1 MASGVADVS
10 SKVETQ
16 TDQASVCL
24 LEPAEQSAV
33 ERAVADTPPEQERG
47 WELFKMRDFR
57 LLWWG
62 QAVSQIGDGLN
73 KVALLWFVYTL
84 TGSALKMTVI
94 GLLQTLPPLAF
105 GALIGVYLDR
115 LPKKPVMI
123 WVDIIRALLVLLIP
137 ILHGLDMLSLEGLY
151 GLVFVIAIVSTIFG
165 PALSASVPLIV
176 KRSQLTAGNALIQST
191 TTIGI
196 LIGPAISGIGIALIG
211 AQNVLYVNAVTFL
224 ISALCLIPIRMRETR
239 PARGRTSDTPSL
251 LHDLQI
257 GFRFVFVQHPAI
269 FVLMITAAL
278 YSLAASAFIFLLPV
292 FAKEVLAVGPTELG
306 WLWSAQGIGM
316 LATSLWLA
324 SAKQQAPQK
333 RLQIIVRSLAVG
345 GVAACTLSLLETALL
360 ATALVIV
367 IGASFALFIPV
378 VWGVLQELTPEHLLG
393 RVFTMFTTGGMAFAM
408 AGMLG
413 FGWAAD
419 AVGPTPSLVGIG
431 IILLG
436 TALTASRFS
445 RRCVLALPV
454 HVH

>member
-1 MASGVADVS
+1 MSEAATL
-10 SKVETQ
+10 ERPTE
-16 TDQASVCL
+16 QAELTPKPS
-24 LEPAEQSAV
+24 ERAAV
-33 ERAVADTPPEQERG
+33 KRAVADTPPEPQRG
-47 WELFKMRDFR
+47 WELFKNRDFS

-62 QAVSQIGDGLN
+62 QAISQVGDGLN

-84 TGSALKMTVI
+84 TGSAMKMTVI

-123 WVDIIRALLVLLIP
+123 WVDLIRTGLVLLIP
-137 ILHGLDMLSLEGLY
+137 VLHGLDMLSLEGLY
-151 GLVFVIAIVSTIFG
+151 GLVFAIAIVSTIFG
-165 PALSASVPLIV
+165 PALSSAVPLIV

-211 AQNVLYVNAVTFL
+211 AQNVLYVNAVTFF
-224 ISALCLIPIRMRETR
+224 ISALCLIPIRLRESR
-239 PARGRTSDTPSL
+239 ASEVQARSSVIR
-251 LHDLQI
+251 DLVV
-257 GFRFVFVQHPAI
+257 GYRFVFVQHPAI

-278 YSLAASAFIFLLPV
+278 YSLAASAFIFMLPV
-292 FAKEVLAVGPTELG
+292 FAKEVLGVGPTELG

-324 SAKQQAPQK
+324 SLKHQAPQQ
-333 RLQIIVRSLAVG
+333 RLQIIVRSMAVG
-345 GVAACTLSLLETALL
+345 GIAACTLSLLETALL
-360 ATALVIV
+360 ATAVVIV

-393 RVFTMFTTGGMAFAM
+393 RVFTMFSTGGMAFAM
-408 AGMLG
+408 AGMAG

-419 AVGPTPSLVGIG
+419 TIGPTSSLIGIG
-431 IILLG
+431 IVLLG
-436 TALTASRFS
+436 TALTAAHFT
-445 RRCVLALPV
+445 RRVTLPQPA
-454 HVH
+454 HAH

>member
-1 MASGVADVS
+1 
-10 SKVETQ
+10 
-16 TDQASVCL
+16 
-24 LEPAEQSAV
+24 
-33 ERAVADTPPEQERG
+33 
-47 WELFKMRDFR
+47 
-57 LLWWG
+57 
-62 QAVSQIGDGLN
+62 
-73 KVALLWFVYTL
+73 
-84 TGSALKMTVI
+84 
-94 GLLQTLPPLAF
+94 
-105 GALIGVYLDR
+105 
-115 LPKKPVMI
+115 
-123 WVDIIRALLVLLIP
+123 
-137 ILHGLDMLSLEGLY
+137 
-151 GLVFVIAIVSTIFG
+151 
-165 PALSASVPLIV
+165 
-176 KRSQLTAGNALIQST
+176 
-191 TTIGI
+191 
-196 LIGPAISGIGIALIG
+196 
-211 AQNVLYVNAVTFL
+211 
-224 ISALCLIPIRMRETR
+224 
-239 PARGRTSDTPSL
+239 
-251 LHDLQI
+251 
-257 GFRFVFVQHPAI
+257 VQHPAI